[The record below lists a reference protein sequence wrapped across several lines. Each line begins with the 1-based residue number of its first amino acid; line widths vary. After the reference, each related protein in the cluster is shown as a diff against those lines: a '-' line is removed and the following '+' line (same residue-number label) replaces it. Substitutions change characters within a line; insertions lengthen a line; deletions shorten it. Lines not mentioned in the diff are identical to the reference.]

1 MDGWKRSDVIGRM
14 VSAGRFGGVIIPS
27 VPEAFFRSM
36 ILGGG
41 EELFVLYNTVRDF
54 VGLVW
59 LAFVRESAVPSPT
72 ITHHRS
78 IIFFLLNPWIYYG
91 KIPASTLKYGLEN
104 PINIKNS
111 ITAYIKQ
118 INDNNL
124 ITFIHHS
131 GKGTNNL

>member
-1 MDGWKRSDVIGRM
+1 MIN
-14 VSAGRFGGVIIPS
+14 VSES
-27 VPEAFFRSM
+27 WTVPAMLSRAIQFLLRIERQ
-36 ILGGG
+36 G
-41 EELFVLYNTVRDF
+41 
-54 VGLVW
+54 
-59 LAFVRESAVPSPT
+59 AV
-72 ITHHRS
+72 
-78 IIFFLLNPWIYYG
+78 IFFLLNPWIYYG

-131 GKGTNNL
+131 P